1 VVTGDDADTD
11 ALQSLFA
18 PANQDGVFLATPND
32 A

>member
-1 VVTGDDADTD
+1 VVTGDDGDAD

-18 PANQDGVFLATPND
+18 SANQDGVFLVTPKD